1 MINGKRI
8 RELLRE
14 KGMTESE
21 LAVRL
26 GVSGA
31 MMSYIINGL
40 RDTTVSK
47 LVRIAEELDCALDE
61 LIYRQSV

>member
-1 MINGKRI
+1 
-8 RELLRE
+8 
-14 KGMTESE
+14 MTESE